1 MNRGGFASYT
11 KTGRNIALGRSFG
24 AAMASKSR
32 NNSSN
37 NSSNNSEEPSCF
49 FTFMFLL
56 MSALLLDAITRAL
69 KEKQIQPQ

>member
-24 AAMASKSR
+24 AAMASKS
-32 NNSSN
+32 SN
-37 NSSNNSEEPSCF
+37 DSNNSEEPSCF

-69 KEKQIQPQ
+69 KEKQLQPQ

>member
-24 AAMASKSR
+24 AAMASKS
-32 NNSSN
+32 SN
-37 NSSNNSEEPSCF
+37 NSNDSNNREEPSCF

-69 KEKQIQPQ
+69 KEKQLQPQ

>member
-1 MNRGGFASYT
+1 MNRGGYASYT

-24 AAMASKSR
+24 AAMARGGSK
-32 NNSSN
+32 SN
-37 NSSNNSEEPSCF
+37 NSNNREEPSCF

-69 KEKQIQPQ
+69 KEKQLQPQ

>member
-32 NNSSN
+32 NNNSN
-37 NSSNNSEEPSCF
+37 NSNNSEEPSCF
-49 FTFMFLL
+49 FTFMLLL

-69 KEKQIQPQ
+69 KEKQLQPQ

>member
-32 NNSSN
+32 NNNSN
-37 NSSNNSEEPSCF
+37 DSNNSEEPSCF

-69 KEKQIQPQ
+69 KEKQLQPQ

>member
-24 AAMASKSR
+24 AAMASKTR

-37 NSSNNSEEPSCF
+37 NSNNSEEPSCF

-69 KEKQIQPQ
+69 KEKQLQPQ

>member
-24 AAMASKSR
+24 AAMASKTR

-37 NSSNNSEEPSCF
+37 NSNNREEPSCF

-69 KEKQIQPQ
+69 KEKQLHPQ

>member
-24 AAMASKSR
+24 AAMASKTR

-37 NSSNNSEEPSCF
+37 NSNNREEPSCF

-69 KEKQIQPQ
+69 KEKQLQPQ

>member
-1 MNRGGFASYT
+1 MNRGGYTSYT

-24 AAMASKSR
+24 AAMASKTR

-37 NSSNNSEEPSCF
+37 DSNNREEPSCF

-69 KEKQIQPQ
+69 KEKQLQPQ

>member
-1 MNRGGFASYT
+1 MNRGGYASYT

-24 AAMASKSR
+24 AAMASKSS
-32 NNSSN
+32 NDSN

-69 KEKQIQPQ
+69 KEKQLQPQ

>member
-1 MNRGGFASYT
+1 MNRGGYASYT

-24 AAMASKSR
+24 AAMASKS
-32 NNSSN
+32 SN
-37 NSSNNSEEPSCF
+37 NSNNSEEPSCF

-69 KEKQIQPQ
+69 KEKQLQPQ

>member
-37 NSSNNSEEPSCF
+37 NSNNSEEPSCF

-69 KEKQIQPQ
+69 KEKQLQPQ

>member
-1 MNRGGFASYT
+1 MNRGGYASYT

-24 AAMASKSR
+24 AAMASKSS
-32 NNSSN
+32 NDSN
-37 NSSNNSEEPSCF
+37 NSNNSEEPSCF

-69 KEKQIQPQ
+69 KEKQLQPQ

>member
-24 AAMASKSR
+24 AAMASKSS
-32 NNSSN
+32 NDSN
-37 NSSNNSEEPSCF
+37 NSNNSEEPSCF

-69 KEKQIQPQ
+69 KEKQLQPQ